1 MITRKKKTHPKSK
14 VLIIIHYL
22 GLIALSALT
31 FAGMCIFNA
40 DGVWAFLLTMLCIY
54 VFVGSI
60 IKLCLISEKAK
71 DTVLY
76 TLDML
81 FFLP

>member
-1 MITRKKKTHPKSK
+1 MQPKSK
-14 VLIIIHYL
+14 ALKIIHYL
-22 GLIALSALT
+22 GLIAVSALT
-31 FAGMCIFNA
+31 FAGMCVFNA